1 MRLDLTRPAFFRFL
15 LASAAV
21 HVALLGLAGGYGASS
36 PRYLGWPE
44 LHVRLTAP
52 PAHGHA
58 SDIPRPP
65 GSLTPVIM
73 NRTAEIPE
81 RLTETHAETEISTEE
96 TVRTTGSAVQ
106 PRHDG
111 TTPTTLQ
118 NFLLG
123 EVQTRL
129 SRYLRYP
136 PLAREKGWEGTV
148 LVGFRM
154 DPDGNLDQI
163 HVARSSGYDVLD
175 QSAVHSLSRVERLEQ
190 LTPRLQGQA
199 LAMQLPVIYRLIE
212 N

>member
-1 MRLDLTRPAFFRFL
+1 MRRHVTRPAFFRFL
-15 LASAAV
+15 LASAAG
-21 HVALLGLAGGYGASS
+21 HITLLGLMGGYGVTST
-36 PRYLGWPE
+36 RYLGRPE
-44 LHVRLTAP
+44 LNVRLTASP
-52 PAHGHA
+52 THEQA
-58 SDIPRPP
+58 SHIPHPP
-65 GSLTPVIM
+65 GALTPVIE
-73 NRTAEIPE
+73 THKAEPLERLAETQAETKIIPE
-81 RLTETHAETEISTEE
+81 DTAQNSGPT
-96 TVRTTGSAVQ
+96 VQ
-106 PRHDG
+106 PRHAG

-129 SRYLRYP
+129 SHYLRYP

-154 DPDGNLDQI
+154 DPDGNLGQI

-199 LAMQLPVIYRLIE
+199 LAMQLPVVYRLIE

>member
-1 MRLDLTRPAFFRFL
+1 MRRDTIRSAFSRFL
-15 LASAAV
+15 LVSAAA
-21 HVALLGLAGGYGASS
+21 HVALLWLTGGRGIAP
-36 PRYLGWPE
+36 PRYLGWSE
-44 LHVRLTAP
+44 LTIQLTA
-52 PAHGHA
+52 AQGGA
-58 SDIPRPP
+58 L
-65 GSLTPVIM
+65 GTP
-73 NRTAEIPE
+73 TAEEPSRQLAATDMAKGEPVVATATKTGID
-81 RLTETHAETEISTEE
+81 TDE
-96 TVRTTGSAVQ
+96 TVQNTGQATRSSQDATTQAA
-106 PRHDG
+106 
-111 TTPTTLQ
+111 LQ

-123 EVQTRL
+123 ELQTRL

-136 PLAREKGWEGTV
+136 PLARERGWEGTV

-154 DPDGNLDQI
+154 DLDGNLGQI